1 MKITKS
7 RLKQLIEEE
16 MKEVLSEASRPVQF
30 QKSPEWQK
38 VLGGLENVLNSNG
51 FSLESKGGHLRG
63 ALYIYRKDFDD
74 GSKMRL
80 KIQED
85 LR

>member
-1 MKITKS
+1 MKVTIS
-7 RLKQLIEEE
+7 RLKQLIKEEL
-16 MKEVLSEASRPVQF
+16 KEVLSEANQQLQF
-30 QKSPEWQK
+30 QKSSEWQETLAC
-38 VLGGLENVLNSNG
+38 LGEGLESKG
-51 FSLESKGGHLRG
+51 FSLESKGGNVRG
-63 ALYIYRKDFDD
+63 GMYIYKKDFDD